1 LIGRVSAIAV
11 LVSFAAAAPAMAQQ
25 KPPAQTPP
33 PRSPTMPK
41 PAPQKPKI
49 PRQYRWFLALGGGV
63 QLATSDLADNFTFES
78 NAETGT
84 ADVEYASKAAP
95 TIDIAIGR
103 RLWKTGGIAAG
114 FSRSSFSAT
123 AHVDADVPHPFFD
136 NQDREVSGDVPDVG
150 RTEMAAHVQLFWM
163 REHRKWRTR
172 VLGGITYFNVEQ
184 DVVTAVNVNETYPYD
199 TAEFRSGTT
208 ASASGTGLGFNAG
221 VDVAW
226 MQTPQF
232 GWGAAVRFTRGSVD
246 LDVTGGRNVSTD
258 AGGAQA
264 VAGIRIAF

>member
-1 LIGRVSAIAV
+1 M
-11 LVSFAAAAPAMAQQ
+11 LVTLAAAPAIAQQ

-41 PAPQKPKI
+41 PAPQKPKM
-49 PRQYRWFLALGGGV
+49 PRQYRWFMALGGGV
-63 QLATSDLADNFTFES
+63 QMATSELADTFSFET

-84 ADVEYASKAAP
+84 ANADYATKAAP
-95 TIDIAIGR
+95 TIDVGVGR
-103 RLWKTGGIAAG
+103 RFWKTGGIAAG
-114 FSRSSFSAT
+114 FSRSSVTAT

-136 NQDREVSGDVPDVG
+136 DRDRQVSGDVSDVT
-150 RTEMAAHVQLFWM
+150 RTEMAAHLQLFWL

-172 VLGGITYFNVEQ
+172 VLGGLTYFDVTQ
-184 DVVTAVNVNETYPYD
+184 DVVTAVNVTETYPYD
-199 TAEFRSGTT
+199 TAEFRSATT
-208 ASASGTGLGFNAG
+208 ARGSGSGVGFNAG

-232 GWGAAVRFTRGSVD
+232 GWGAAVRYTRGRVD
-246 LDVTGGRNVSTD
+246 LNVTGGRNVSTD

-264 VAGIRIAF
+264 IAGVRIAF